1 MRLRNS
7 KPATMVKKGGEFA
20 SSDGWAGIG
29 GRRSRDERGLD
40 GIRRRRRSWGVRV
53 QVQPLSFFFSAVSF
67 PLSMMRLGGVR
78 VGGGW
83 AKEREGVVGT

>member
-1 MRLRNS
+1 MAG
-7 KPATMVKKGGEFA
+7 PASVGGGAGTKEVWMEFVVVVDRGEFGCKF
-20 SSDGWAGIG
+20 S
-29 GRRSRDERGLD
+29 
-40 GIRRRRRSWGVRV
+40 
-53 QVQPLSFFFSAVSF
+53 LSLFFFSAVSF